1 MTRIALVLDESEPAV
16 VAAAAPANDALSPGE
31 APARES
37 PKDEEL
43 LDAYSRAV
51 VQVVERVGPAVVS
64 IGRSSRRGPAGA
76 GSGVVFTPDGYVLTN
91 AHVAAGAH
99 QLELGFT
106 DGSTSGAQLVG
117 VDHAT
122 DLAVLRARQDARRTL
137 AHADFG
143 SSAGLRVGQLVI
155 AIGNPLGFSSTV
167 SAGVVSALGRTMRA
181 RDGRAMEG
189 IIQSD
194 VALNPGNSGGPLV
207 DSRGR
212 VIGINTAVILG
223 AQGISFSVPIDTAT
237 WVVGELMTS
246 GRVRRGWLGIGGQN
260 RPVPRD
266 VTRRLGVAHSSGVE
280 VTGFDDRG
288 PAKTAGLQVGDVVVG
303 IDDKP
308 VASVDDIHRALA
320 RLKWPLSAA
329 LRLKVIRGR
338 ERDVTVLPADAMRAP
353 AEGAR
358 GARPGRERRER
369 ASHKQQTTR
378 SCTACER
385 TRRGSRG
392 AQGEL
397 QDPSGARLPSTW
409 AGVQRYCPRSS

>member
-1 MTRIALVLDESEPAV
+1 MTQIALVLDESESKLAA
-16 VAAAAPANDALSPGE
+16 VAAPVPDPANDAHAQPSGE
-31 APARES
+31 APR
-37 PKDEEL
+37 DEEL

-64 IGRSSRRGPAGA
+64 IGRSSRKGPAGA

-106 DGSTSGAQLVG
+106 DGSTCAAQLVG

-122 DLAVLRARQDARRTL
+122 DLAVVRASGPTL
-137 AHADFG
+137 GHAPFG
-143 SSAGLRVGQLVI
+143 SSASLRVGQLVI

-181 RDGRAMEG
+181 RDGHAMEG

-212 VIGINTAVILG
+212 VVGINTAVILG

-237 WVVGELMTS
+237 WVIGELLTS

-266 VTRRLGVAHSSGVE
+266 VMRRLGLGHSSGVE
-280 VTGFDDRG
+280 VTGFGDGG
-288 PAKTAGLQVGDVVVG
+288 PAKAAGIQVGDVVVG
-303 IDDKP
+303 IDDRP

-320 RLKWPLSAA
+320 RLKWPLTVA
-329 LRLKVIRGR
+329 LQLRVIRAHR
-338 ERDVTVLPADAMRAP
+338 LVEVSVVP
-353 AEGAR
+353 AEA
-358 GARPGRERRER
+358 P
-369 ASHKQQTTR
+369 
-378 SCTACER
+378 
-385 TRRGSRG
+385 
-392 AQGEL
+392 
-397 QDPSGARLPSTW
+397 
-409 AGVQRYCPRSS
+409 